1 MAVESPDAR
10 FHPKRLY
17 DHRALTQPLPRLHPL
32 PRAPRHRERILQW
45 RVPTRGIAGG
55 GGIPRAHT
63 SPIYVHVGGAPTLLR
78 GDVELMIRWIGR
90 LWALLEERNNLGPAA
105 NREAARRMIAQ
116 ARGHFEKKL
125 AQAR

>member
-1 MAVESPDAR
+1 
-10 FHPKRLY
+10 
-17 DHRALTQPLPRLHPL
+17 
-32 PRAPRHRERILQW
+32 
-45 RVPTRGIAGG
+45 
-55 GGIPRAHT
+55 
-63 SPIYVHVGGAPTLLR
+63 VGGAPTLLR
-78 GDVELMIRWIGR
+78 GDVELMIRWIDR